1 MKAACWL
8 RSFDL
13 DIGLQTNN
21 LQIGMSILNSP
32 CAALC
37 GASESNL
44 SSYFAML
51 DCHERERE
59 REREGGS
66 LSGLSGSQDKMIC
79 NQLGPGNAR
88 CSGPVSEL

>member
-1 MKAACWL
+1 MSEGWT
-8 RSFDL
+8 RYFDL
-13 DIGLQTNN
+13 GVGLQTNN

-37 GASESNL
+37 GGSESNL

-59 REREGGS
+59 RERGREFIW
-66 LSGLSGSQDKMIC
+66 LVGSQDKMIC

-88 CSGPVSEL
+88 CSSPVSEL